1 MKRLLIAVGL
11 GLVVLSPRGHA
22 DDAPGAVCGL
32 TSAPLLA
39 AADGSVLIGCSGGV
53 SDAFGNQLA
62 EVLNRILQNRLD
74 PQMVMAKLDEIDRVP
89 DDGMPRAVDDG
100 QRQAILQSLVGK
112 QAEQIGITAHLAVD
126 DAAEFGKG
134 IAAPLVMAGWQIE
147 GHQIRRAATQALD
160 RITGVAILVR
170 SRDAAPP
177 KAMQLRTAL
186 SAGHIGSQLVSDPTM
201 PADAVTL
208 WIGRR
213 PVFMQVEAGKP

>member
-11 GLVVLSPRGHA
+11 GLVVLSPAARA
-22 DDAPGAVCGL
+22 DDAPPPACGL

-89 DDGMPRAVDDG
+89 DDGVPRAVDDG

-112 QAEQIGITAHLAVD
+112 QAEQIAITAHLAVD
-126 DAAEFGKG
+126 DAAEFAKG
-134 IAAPLVMAGWQIE
+134 IAAPLIMAGWHVE

-170 SRDAAPP
+170 NRDVAPP
-177 KAMQLRTAL
+177 KAMQLRSAL
-186 SAGHIGSQLVSDPTM
+186 AVAHIGSQFVTDSGL
-201 PADAVTL
+201 PADATIL